1 MFFVKW
7 PSLNN
12 KATLHFISYLFKVC
26 EDRTGHPSM
35 GMAAAVGVNES
46 LQVQRKLDGFLAAAP
61 KQTGTVGAAS
71 DTETAVSTTY
81 HNMRGLNAVS
91 NEVCTSLSA
100 Q

>member
-1 MFFVKW
+1 MF
-7 PSLNN
+7 
-12 KATLHFISYLFKVC
+12 
-26 EDRTGHPSM
+26 EGRTGHPSM
-35 GMAAAVGVNES
+35 GMAATVGVNES

-81 HNMRGLNAVS
+81 HNMRGLNTVS